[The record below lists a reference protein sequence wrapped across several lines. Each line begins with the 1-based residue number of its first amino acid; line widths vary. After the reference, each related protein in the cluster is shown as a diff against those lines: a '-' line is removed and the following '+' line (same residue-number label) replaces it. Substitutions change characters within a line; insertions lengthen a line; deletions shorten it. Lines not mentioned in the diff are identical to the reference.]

1 MTSAVPSPAL
11 LNVRLTSEKLALEER
26 LRGVSKEIREV
37 TKRNRALEQQNAS
50 LADRVA
56 ELEEIQCDLRA
67 HLARLLGAGAKWP
80 IIAPGQGVLFADAN
94 ADDITAAIEDLA
106 SFSAEESEVVELA
119 GDDVLVPDAEEAQ
132 EPARTK
138 PRRDRKQRKLDE
150 SNLRREVRRSELAP
164 EERRCPETGVELVE
178 TGVKVTTELGYRSAE
193 LYLIEHHQVVYG
205 PAPEVAEVRT
215 IEPLLAPPHEPA
227 VEGVT
232 AAPSLLAWL
241 LCQKYVLHL
250 PLYRQEDAFA
260 RLGVQLSRK
269 TLCDWVLKTAFALA
283 IVAREI
289 ERQIRAGPVLQ
300 LDDTPIKVRRPGPG
314 GGKEKYRQS
323 YLWTLTNPE
332 VSGVAFRFTEG
343 RATEDVAAVLGTA
356 GDAGDL
362 EVLVGDGYRANVS
375 GARAAGIDVVHAGC
389 WAHMLRKFRDALQE
403 SPRAM
408 ALFMKDVAELYAIE
422 RQARDEGM
430 DADARRALRQRES
443 LPIAVRLMQ
452 LTSGWQAHYS
462 LKGKVADAMKYA
474 RGQRRA
480 LLAFLRDGR
489 IPIDNN
495 ACERSIRPVAIGRG
509 NWMFAGSVEGAIAA
523 ATIYTLVESA
533 KATGVDPL
541 AYLEAVLE
549 RLGTCP
555 ASEVDRLTPW
565 AMATELP
572 RALDR
577 RATA

>member
-1 MTSAVPSPAL
+1 MASVAPSSAL
-11 LNVRLTSEKLALEER
+11 LNARLTSEKLALEER
-26 LRGVSKEIREV
+26 LRDVTSK
-37 TKRNRALEQQNAS
+37 NRDLEQRNAT
-50 LADRVA
+50 LADRIV
-56 ELEEIQCDLRA
+56 ELEKTQRDLREHLA
-67 HLARLLGAGAKWP
+67 HLLAVGAKRP
-80 IIAPGQGVLFADAN
+80 TIAPGQGRLF
-94 ADDITAAIEDLA
+94 DDSNVDGITAAIEDLA
-106 SFSAEESEVVELA
+106 SPATEEAEVVELE
-119 GDDVLVPDAEEAQ
+119 GDDVLVPDAEEP
-132 EPARTK
+132 EK
-138 PRRDRKQRKLDE
+138 PSRSKPPSDRNRRKLDE
-150 SNLRREVRRSELAP
+150 SNLRREVRRSELPVDA
-164 EERRCPETGVELVE
+164 RRCPETGVELVE

-205 PAPEVAEVRT
+205 PAPEVAKERT

-269 TLCDWVLKTAFALA
+269 TLCDWVLKSAFALA

-289 ERQIRAGPVLQ
+289 ERQIRAGPVMA
-300 LDDTPIKVRRPGPG
+300 LDDTPIQAKRAGPG
-314 GGKEKYRQS
+314 GGKPKVRQS

-332 VSGVAFRFTEG
+332 VPGVAFRFTEG
-343 RATEDVAAVLGTA
+343 RATEDIASIFVLADDAVGP
-356 GDAGDL
+356 
-362 EVLVGDGYRANVS
+362 EVLLGDGYRANVS
-375 GARAAGIDVVHAGC
+375 GAREAGLEVVHAGC
-389 WAHMLRKFRDALQE
+389 WAHMLRKFRDALKE
-403 SPRAM
+403 APRAM
-408 ALFMKDVAELYAIE
+408 ALYMKDVAELYAIE
-422 RQARDEGM
+422 RKARDQEM
-430 DADARRALRQRES
+430 DADARLELRRRES
-443 LPIAVRLMQ
+443 LPIVVRLMR
-452 LTSGWQAHYS
+452 LTSGWKAHYS
-462 LKGKVADAMKYA
+462 LKGKVADAMIYA

-495 ACERSIRPVAIGRG
+495 ACERSIRPVAIGRS
-509 NWMFAGSVEGAIAA
+509 NWMFAGSTEGATAA

-565 AMATELP
+565 AMAAELP
-572 RALDR
+572 KALDR
-577 RATA
+577 TATA